1 MPRIEHTLDQP
12 NREPGAACLGFRG
25 RCSQSR
31 YALLRRWRTAGLP
44 NCNTHRA
51 RPIWPDEPLRG
62 AYGTAI
68 ANHPSGT
75 QFARL
80 DGSAGRF
87 AYPNSLIGQTIYLKF
102 ASMNIVGG
110 DLQSFLHIRI
120 RSKGPVRPPRL
131 SSLARLAEGRR
142 QTSFFRA
149 MYSQLRRP
157 IGACRQSRNRGNG
170 SGRDD
175 DIQHPEETAQVS
187 KA

>member
-51 RPIWPDEPLRG
+51 RPIWPDEPLSRRLWHRDRQSSVWN
-62 AYGTAI
+62 AVCE
-68 ANHPSGT
+68 
-75 QFARL
+75 AR
-80 DGSAGRF
+80 RVRRPF

-110 DLQSFLHIRI
+110 GLQSLA
-120 RSKGPVRPPRL
+120 SLPAYTYMVKGTGQA
-131 SSLARLAEGRR
+131 SSIIVSG
-142 QTSFFRA
+142 SF
-149 MYSQLRRP
+149 
-157 IGACRQSRNRGNG
+157 
-170 SGRDD
+170 SGK
-175 DIQHPEETAQVS
+175 PTANL
-187 KA
+187 